1 MLEQYDSSD
10 FLTGWGG
17 GGGQLGRVQSAPFDW
32 PEAQKKLGNFTG
44 TINLNYCLQADNQRP
59 QHREGW
65 IPRASGA
72 GGGGGRGRGCT
83 PVGSLRALAG
93 GAEK

>member
-44 TINLNYCLQADNQRP
+44 TINLNYCLQADNQPP
-59 QHREGW
+59 QHTEKAEFHG
-65 IPRASGA
+65 
-72 GGGGGRGRGCT
+72 
-83 PVGSLRALAG
+83 LLAG
-93 GAEK
+93 VVGVGEEGAALPWAP